1 MANLQKV
8 YSDLD
13 LTFKSLPVTNDVALR
28 YDDQS
33 VIASV
38 RNLLLT
44 NFYERPFQPK
54 LGSNI
59 NAILFEMAD
68 GITAN
73 IVENEIRN
81 VIGNYEPRVKIN
93 QLVVTPS
100 EDENSF
106 NLFMSFFIGNNTR
119 ATTVNMLLQR
129 SR

>member
-1 MANLQKV
+1 MATLQKI

-13 LTFKSLPVTNDVALR
+13 LTFKRLPATNDVALR

-44 NFYERPFQPK
+44 NFYERPFQPN
-54 LGSNI
+54 LGSNV
-59 NAILFEMAD
+59 NTILFEMAD
-68 GITAN
+68 GITSG
-73 IVENEIRN
+73 ILEKEIRN
-81 VIGNYEPRVKIN
+81 VIQNYEPRVKIN
-93 QLVVTPS
+93 QLIISPS
-100 EDENSF
+100 TDENSF
-106 NLFMSFFIGNNTR
+106 NMTMSFFIGNNTR

>member
-1 MANLQKV
+1 MANLQKI

>member
-81 VIGNYEPRVKIN
+81 VIGNYEPRIKIN
-93 QLVVTPS
+93 QLTVTPS

>member
-1 MANLQKV
+1 MATLQKI

-13 LTFKSLPVTNDVALR
+13 LTFKRLPATNDVALR

-33 VIASV
+33 VVASV

-44 NFYERPFQPK
+44 NFYERPFQPN
-54 LGSNI
+54 LGSNL

-68 GITAN
+68 GITSG
-73 IVENEIRN
+73 ILEKEIRN
-81 VIGNYEPRVKIN
+81 VIQNYEPRVKIN
-93 QLVVTPS
+93 QLIISPS
-100 EDENSF
+100 TDENSF
-106 NLFMSFFIGNNTR
+106 NMTMSFFIGNNTR

>member
-1 MANLQKV
+1 MATLQKI

-13 LTFKSLPVTNDVALR
+13 LTFKRLPATNDVALR

-33 VIASV
+33 VVASV

-44 NFYERPFQPK
+44 NFYERPFQPN
-54 LGSNI
+54 LGSNL

-68 GITAN
+68 GITSG
-73 IVENEIRN
+73 ILEKEIRN
-81 VIGNYEPRVKIN
+81 VIQNYEPRVKIN
-93 QLVVTPS
+93 QLIISPS
-100 EDENSF
+100 RDENSF
-106 NLFMSFFIGNNTR
+106 NMTMSFFIGNNTR